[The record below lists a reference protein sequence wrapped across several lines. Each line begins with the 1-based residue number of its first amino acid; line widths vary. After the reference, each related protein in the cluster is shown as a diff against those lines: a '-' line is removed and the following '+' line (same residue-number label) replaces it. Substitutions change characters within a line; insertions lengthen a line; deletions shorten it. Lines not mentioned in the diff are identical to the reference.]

1 MLLFVTVVA
10 LGASLQVKV
19 QNVIFASKQDVE
31 SITSSFNR
39 RIVGELKDSLPAL
52 HDSSTFHAFE
62 ERLYCK
68 QTSCNPSFL
77 DYCLFRREIVYNY
90 KLTLFYLARDA
101 GEDENRQLAPVA
113 GRSDGHASITTRH
126 GDVRIRATPFGSSV
140 EMGLFR

>member
-10 LGASLQVKV
+10 LGVSLQVKL

-39 RIVGELKDSLPAL
+39 RIVGELKGSLPSL
-52 HDSSTFHAFE
+52 HDSSTFHAFD

-90 KLTLFYLARDA
+90 KLTLYYFARNA
-101 GEDENRQLAPVA
+101 IEDESRQLTPVT
-113 GRSDGHASITTRH
+113 GWGDGFASQTTRH
-126 GDVRIRATPFGSSV
+126 GDVRIRVTPFGSSM
-140 EMGLFR
+140 EMGVFR